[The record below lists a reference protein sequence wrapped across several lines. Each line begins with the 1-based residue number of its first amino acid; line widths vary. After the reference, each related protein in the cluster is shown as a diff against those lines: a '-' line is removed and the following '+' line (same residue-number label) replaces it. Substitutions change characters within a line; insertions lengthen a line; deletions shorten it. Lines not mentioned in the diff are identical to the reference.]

1 MPPSVSDDNSFLQLA
16 ERLGE
21 LEVVIGPK
29 AGPVIE
35 QVRTGLWE
43 AMACRDRGDMPGALA
58 TIQTAMDKLA
68 ALITELDPQE
78 ASLMR
83 VVAQHFTRALGA
95 GLKGEAK
102 EAANMMKHKAGDPKD
117 DEGNQW

>member
-1 MPPSVSDDNSFLQLA
+1 MPPSVNDDNSFLQLA

-35 QVRTGLWE
+35 QVRSGLLE
-43 AMACRDRGDMPGALA
+43 AMACRDRGDMSAALA
-58 TIQTAMDKLA
+58 AIQRAMDKLA

-102 EAANMMKHKAGDPKD
+102 EAVNVMKHKAGDPKD